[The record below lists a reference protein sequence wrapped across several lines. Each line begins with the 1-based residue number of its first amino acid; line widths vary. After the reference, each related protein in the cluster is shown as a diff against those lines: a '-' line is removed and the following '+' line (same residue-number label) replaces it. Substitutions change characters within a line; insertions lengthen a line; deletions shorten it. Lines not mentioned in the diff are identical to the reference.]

1 MKKILALFFL
11 AACGTHPR
19 KVQID
24 PEMKPFFSEFLIQAA
39 SRGIKIP
46 SDDIVI
52 KFGDPALGLPGVI
65 GIVGLCT
72 IEPRKTPVVT
82 IDPQYWAA
90 PGGYVDMTPERLYYG
105 RKSILWHEVQHC
117 LLRRHH
123 VTARVMFSSYN
134 IPSSLMNPYVV
145 EADVFQQFE
154 REYIDEAFA
163 PQNSASIWGSIGG
176 MLMGTAGGG
185 LSEEPEE
192 AHSDYLLVE

>member
-19 KVQID
+19 KAEIE

-39 SRGIKIP
+39 SRGIKVP
-46 SDDIVI
+46 SDDIII
-52 KFGDPALGLPGVI
+52 KFGNPADGLPGVI
-65 GIVGLCT
+65 GIVGLCI

-82 IDPQYWAA
+82 IDRNYWDN
-90 PGGYVDMTPERLYYG
+90 PGGYVDLAPERLYYG
-105 RKSILWHEVQHC
+105 RKSLIMHEISHC
-117 LLRRHH
+117 MLRRHH
-123 VTARVMFSSYN
+123 TTARVMFSGYN

-145 EADVFQQFE
+145 EADVFHQFE
-154 REYIDEAFA
+154 REYMDELFA
-163 PQNSASIWGSIGG
+163 PQNSASIWASIGG
-176 MLMGTAGGG
+176 VLMGAGSGG